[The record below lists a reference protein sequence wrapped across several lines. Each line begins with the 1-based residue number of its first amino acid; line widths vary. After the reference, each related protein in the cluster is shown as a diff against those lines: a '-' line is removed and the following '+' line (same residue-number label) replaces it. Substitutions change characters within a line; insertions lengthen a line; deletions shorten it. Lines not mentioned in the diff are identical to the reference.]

1 MGRQPCA
8 ADDGTTIP
16 EPPADVAA
24 TLYAGMSLFLPLVRS
39 RAIQYHQIERLTDG
53 LGELL

>member
-16 EPPADVAA
+16 EPPVDVAA
-24 TLYAGMSLFLPLVRS
+24 TLYAD
-39 RAIQYHQIERLTDG
+39 IESG
-53 LGELL
+53 F

>member
-8 ADDGTTIP
+8 ADDGATIP

-24 TLYAGMSLFLPLVRS
+24 TLVGPP
-39 RAIQYHQIERLTDG
+39 
-53 LGELL
+53 